1 MTFPRPRILTLAILA
16 SLGGLTAC
24 NSNNDDGSLTPAAPT
39 LKTVTVA
46 PSLGRIS
53 NARVVLRNAVNHQ
66 AIGEAP
72 LNGSGRATLQVPS
85 TVPAVIAEVLPL
97 VGGPA
102 PTYFDEGT
110 GTNQPLPA
118 GTNLRAAF
126 TLANAVSEVGITALT
141 EAAVRRA
148 QILAGGG
155 ADPVLTPAQIAQAN
169 ALVNQAFGV
178 ANILQ
183 APVLIGSNSDYN
195 QLLNAANQAGRDY
208 AMRLAALAR
217 QARDA
222 LPAANSPAVA
232 MMNAVASDLSDGKLD
247 RAGAGFPASDVPYA
261 NVAAFAQSW
270 ANAVNALVAAVLGN
284 IQGGLTPQQITELNS
299 LFTALAQN
307 LNFNPDP
314 NAVVPTVTC
323 ASLQLPKTNAAA
335 LSEFVGNF
343 TVDIFTGAFVKTGT
357 ATFSLAANGNVTLDA
372 QVAHPTEICGPNT
385 QGNGT
390 GYLIITDR
398 NEPGKT
404 SKAMINLFKDNSS
417 MLSVEGG
424 NFAGAANTV
433 YSGSKQG
440 AVVNVPVAVSGLAP
454 ISGIVGSNVT
464 INGTGFDADLFH
476 MVVKFRN
483 NVAAEI
489 VSATTTQ
496 LVVKVPAGAVTGPI
510 TVTNS
515 MTGLSGNSAG
525 NFTVQ
530 AGGGGGNTWTTRT
543 LPASF
548 VVNSITFGNGKFVV
562 VGAAKGIFTST
573 DGISWTTQNNGN
585 QNSPELRSVI
595 FDGSQFVAAGGL
607 GFNQG
612 LTSPLIATSP
622 DGVTWTSRTWT
633 VPANQPETQLNDLLF
648 SNNMLTAVG
657 ANGTI
662 ITSADGG
669 ITWVSESQINNN
681 ETFLTQFS
689 GLAANGTRRVAVG
702 RNGPG
707 NGMIISNAGAGWTA
721 VASNMTDFMPRDVVW
736 TGTQFVAV
744 GATDGNFGAGAA
756 TMTSPDGVTWTR
768 HAVANAPAS
777 HAFRSVFWDGGK
789 LYGGG
794 DNSQSSRMM
803 MSSTDGINWTLEH
816 QSTVAGQGPVM
827 GVAGSSGIIVGVGGT
842 SSITKP

>member
-24 NSNNDDGSLTPAAPT
+24 NSNNDDGSLAPTAPT

-66 AIGEAP
+66 PIGDAP
-72 LNGSGRATLQVPS
+72 LNGSGRATFQVPS
-85 TVPAVIAEVLPL
+85 SVQAVIAEVVPL
-97 VGGPA
+97 IGGPV

-148 QILAGGG
+148 QFLAGGG

-195 QLLNAANQAGRDY
+195 QLLNAANPAGRDY

-217 QARDA
+217 QAHNA

-261 NVAAFAQSW
+261 ADFALSW
-270 ANAVNALVAAVLGN
+270 AAAVNALVTAVLGN
-284 IQGGLTPQQITELNS
+284 IQGGLTQQQITELNS

-314 NAVVPTVTC
+314 NAVVAPVTC

-343 TVDIFTGAFVKTGT
+343 TVDINGSSGKTGT

-372 QVAHPTEICGPNT
+372 QMAHPTEICGPNA
-385 QGNGT
+385 QSNGT
-390 GYLIITDR
+390 SYLIITDR
-398 NEPGKT
+398 NELGKT
-404 SKAMINLFKDNSS
+404 ARATVNLFKNNSS
-417 MLSVEGG
+417 VLSVEGVS
-424 NFAGAANTV
+424 FAGAENTI
-433 YSGSKQG
+433 YFGSKQG
-440 AVVNVPVAVSGLAP
+440 AVVSVPVAVSGFAP
-454 ISGIVGSNVT
+454 NSGIVGSTVT
-464 INGTGFDADLFH
+464 INGTGFDADLSH
-476 MVVKFRN
+476 MVVKFSN
-483 NVAAEI
+483 NIAAEI
-489 VSATTTQ
+489 VSSKTTE
-496 LVVKVPAGAVTGPI
+496 LVVKVPVNAVTGPI

-515 MTGLSGNSAG
+515 TTGLSNNSTG

-530 AGGGGGNTWTTRT
+530 AGGGGGNTWTERT
-543 LPASF
+543 LPGAF

-562 VGAAKGIFTST
+562 VGAAKGIFSST
-573 DGISWTTQNNGN
+573 DGISWTTENSGN
-585 QNSPELRSVI
+585 ANSPELRSVI
-595 FDGSQFVAAGGL
+595 YDGSQFITVGGTGL
-607 GFNQG
+607 NQG

-622 DGVTWTSRTWT
+622 DGTSWTTRPWN
-633 VPANQPETQLNDLLF
+633 VPVNLPETRLNDIML
-648 SNNMLTAVG
+648 SNGLLTAGG

-662 ITSADGG
+662 ITSSDGG

-681 ETFLTQFS
+681 TTFVSEFF
-689 GLAANGTRRVAVG
+689 GLAANGAIRVAVG
-702 RNGPG
+702 RNSAFR
-707 NGMIISNAGAGWTA
+707 GMIIRNDSTGWTP
-721 VASNMTDFMPRDVVW
+721 VASDMTDFLPRDVVW
-736 TGTQFVAV
+736 AGNQFVAV
-744 GATDGNFGAGAA
+744 GSSDANFGASAV

-768 HAVANAPAS
+768 HAVANAPALNS
-777 HAFRSVFWDGGK
+777 FRSVFWDGSK

-794 DNSQSSRMM
+794 DNGQSNRMM
-803 MSSTDGINWTLEH
+803 MSSTDGISWTLEH
-816 QSTVAGQGPVM
+816 QSTLNGQQGTVA
-827 GVAGSSGIIVGVGGT
+827 GVAGSSSIIVGVGGVK
-842 SSITKP
+842 SITKP